1 VAFECKVNQVIETG
15 TSGGAG
21 NLVVCEILLVHIK
34 EEILNERGQ
43 IDPQKIDLVARLGG
57 DWYCRASGE
66 ALFEVPKP
74 NQKKGIGVDQI
85 PFSIRNSTVLTGND
99 LGMLGNIEVFPDKE
113 AIAAFSSQPVI
124 QSVLNTYKTD
134 EDLQIRLHRTA
145 QSYLR
150 EGKLTEAWLTLLQ
163 QI

>member
-1 VAFECKVNQVIETG
+1 
-15 TSGGAG
+15 
-21 NLVVCEILLVHIK
+21 
-34 EEILNERGQ
+34 
-43 IDPQKIDLVARLGG
+43 
-57 DWYCRASGE
+57 
-66 ALFEVPKP
+66 
-74 NQKKGIGVDQI
+74 
-85 PFSIRNSTVLTGND
+85 VLTGND

-124 QSVLNTYKTD
+124 QSVLDTYKTD